1 MPATN
6 EGYFDRLRSLLSLEG
21 VGTNIFSNPIRP
33 YFKNQ
38 FFPILY
44 SDTWGDY
51 WGYFTFTSRF
61 LEIGLGQENIGS
73 YLGRVNLV
81 STFTFVIL
89 LIGTLKS
96 YKQISNKAL
105 VFFIK

>member
-38 FFPILY
+38 FF
-44 SDTWGDY
+44 S
-51 WGYFTFTSRF
+51 
-61 LEIGLGQENIGS
+61 
-73 YLGRVNLV
+73 NLI
-81 STFTFVIL
+81 F
-89 LIGTLKS
+89 
-96 YKQISNKAL
+96 
-105 VFFIK
+105 